1 MRTKPVIT
9 TVTIDQGNGRL
20 TRYQSGNPRAQLAL
34 GHGFGGGINSRD
46 LDAIAAVLPTTDID
60 VILVEQPWVVAG
72 KKLAPA
78 PSRLDAAWLQLVDKI
93 DRDLP
98 LFIGGRS
105 AGARVACRT
114 AIELEVAGVVALAFP
129 LHAPGKSEASKA
141 DELLRPTQPLQVVQG
156 TRDTFGTYDEIRK
169 VIGRRRNRW
178 VAAIEGADHS
188 FAVRKDN
195 PLAQEESDLAIAEA
209 VADFLAPDG
218 RAGL

>member
-1 MRTKPVIT
+1 MKSVVM
-9 TVTIDQGNGRL
+9 TVATDQGDGRL
-20 TRYQSGNPRAQLAL
+20 TRYRSNSPRAQLAL

-46 LDAIAAVLPTTDID
+46 LDAIAAVLPATDID

-78 PSRLDAAWLQLVDKI
+78 PNRLDAAWLQLVDAI
-93 DRDLP
+93 DRELP
-98 LFIGGRS
+98 LFVGGRS

-114 AIELEVAGVVALAFP
+114 AIELEAAGVVALAFP
-129 LHAPGKSEASKA
+129 LHAPGKTEASRA

-178 VAAIEGADHS
+178 VSAIEGADHG

-195 PLAQEESDLAIAEA
+195 PVPQEESDLAIAEA
-209 VADFLAPDG
+209 VAEFLIPDG